1 MNLSLSFTEKD
12 GQQFAL
18 SGALLD
24 EAIVSQGKMGK
35 KVRAFLYC
43 NPNNPLGAV
52 YSRELTMELMK
63 VCARHQIHFI
73 SDEIYALS
81 HFAPENE
88 QDQFHSVLAFRK
100 EEVVKP
106 CQYDY

>member
-1 MNLSLSFTEKD
+1 MLE
-12 GQQFAL
+12 
-18 SGALLD
+18 
-24 EAIVSQGKMGK
+24 EAIVSQGKLGK

-81 HFAPENE
+81 HFAPDSQ

-100 EEVVKP
+100 EEVDPEPWLVNMILTSQP
-106 CQYDY
+106 PSAP